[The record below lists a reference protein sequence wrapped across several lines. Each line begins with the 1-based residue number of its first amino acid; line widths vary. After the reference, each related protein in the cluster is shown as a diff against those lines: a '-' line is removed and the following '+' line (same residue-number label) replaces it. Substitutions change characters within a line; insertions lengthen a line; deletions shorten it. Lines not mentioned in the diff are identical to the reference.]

1 MRTKT
6 ASASPPPSS
15 TDTEPK
21 KSRKSQ
27 FPVTG
32 ITCAGCAAS
41 VESALSKTEGVRS
54 AKVNF
59 ASKTVQV
66 EYDEVLTPSTLQKAV
81 QNAGYDLIIPDETV
95 TDPDKAA
102 DVMQESED
110 GNARDRQHL
119 AEIQKR
125 TLLAAIFTLPVFISG
140 MFYMDWE
147 LGRWLSM
154 GLSAPVLFWFG
165 RDFYRN
171 AWKQARH
178 KRANMDSLVALS
190 TGIAY
195 LFSVFNTLNPEFW
208 TARGLEPHVYY
219 EAATVIITFI
229 LLGRLLEE
237 RAKSKTS
244 FAIKKLMGLQP
255 KTVRVLFRVDVGGDG
270 AEAGG
275 VGDARMTE
283 DWTRRVDAGGDGAEA
298 VGVDDARIAGGS
310 GGARI
315 AGGAGGSQAAEN
327 DAPGNSAEMPY
338 LEDSIYKDMSDYE
351 DMANN
356 EDMSDQRNTSDFK
369 DMPVGSVMPGM
380 VILVRPGERIAL
392 DGVVLQGE
400 SFVDESS
407 ITGEQMPAQKTAGS
421 KVFAGTVNQ
430 KGSFLFRSESTGNE
444 TVLAQM
450 IRMVREAQGSKAPVQ
465 RLVDKVA
472 AVFVPI
478 VMGIALLTFVAWNF
492 APVPEP
498 FTKALLTAVSVL
510 VIACPCALGLA
521 TPTAIM
527 VGIGLGAE
535 KHIFIRDAES
545 LELAHKVDTL
555 ILDKTGTVTEGK
567 PGVAGVF
574 WVDEGASGG
583 EGEDGT
589 EGASGGVDPAG
600 GEEASGSGEAS
611 AILLA
616 LEQKS
621 EHPVGEAISEYLT
634 AKEVVPHRIRDF
646 ESVTGRGVAA
656 TANSGRRVFAG
667 NRRMVEEM
675 GLEVPESVA
684 KQADAWQEQAWTVIF
699 TGNEHQILGI
709 IAVTDPI
716 KPTSQTA
723 IQTLIRQGID
733 IHMLTG
739 DNPETAQAVAKE
751 VGIPH
756 VRGEMLPSDKAE
768 YIQQLQSK
776 GHIVAMA
783 GDGIN
788 DSQALAQSDVGIA
801 MGQGADIAMDVAKMT
816 LTRSNLADI
825 PTALKLSHAT
835 VSGVRQNLFWA
846 FIYNVI
852 GIPVAAGLLYPV
864 NGFLLDPM
872 IAGGAMAFSSVSVV
886 LNSLRLRYKKLG

>member
-15 TDTEPK
+15 TDTEHK

-54 AKVNF
+54 AEVNF

-165 RDFYRN
+165 RDFFRN

-244 FAIKKLMGLQP
+244 FAIRKLMGLQP
-255 KTVRVLFRVDVGGDG
+255 KTVRVVDWEMDWEVDWPVDWEQLDREQLDRASLGDL
-270 AEAGG
+270 
-275 VGDARMTE
+275 
-283 DWTRRVDAGGDGAEA
+283 
-298 VGVDDARIAGGS
+298 I
-310 GGARI
+310 
-315 AGGAGGSQAAEN
+315 N
-327 DAPGNSAEMPY
+327 NN
-338 LEDSIYKDMSDYE
+338 LKYKDL
-351 DMANN
+351 AI
-356 EDMSDQRNTSDFK
+356 
-369 DMPVGSVMPGM
+369 GSVVPGM

-392 DGVVLQGE
+392 DGIVIQGE

-407 ITGEQMPAQKTAGS
+407 ITGEPMPAQKTAGS

-430 KGSFLFRSESTGNE
+430 KGSFLFRAESTGNE

-478 VMGIALLTFVAWNF
+478 VMGIALLTFVVWNF

-555 ILDKTGTVTEGK
+555 ILDKTGTITEGK
-567 PGVAGVF
+567 PGVADLY
-574 WVDEGASGG
+574 WVDE
-583 EGEDGT
+583 EK
-589 EGASGGVDPAG
+589 AG
-600 GEEASGSGEAS
+600 GDKFAATEESSERDVWGLKSPKAG
-611 AILLA
+611 ILLA
-616 LEQKS
+616 LEQMS
-621 EHPVGEAISEYLT
+621 EHPVGEAIAEALT
-634 AKEVVPHRIRDF
+634 SKGVVPHGIRHF

-656 TANSGRRVFAG
+656 TADSGRRVFAG

-675 GLEVPESVA
+675 GLAVPESLA
-684 KQADAWQEQAWTVIF
+684 KRADAWQEKARTVIY
-699 TGNEHQILGI
+699 TGDEQHIWGI
-709 IAVTDPI
+709 IAVSDPI
-716 KPTSQTA
+716 KPSSQAA
-723 IQTLIRQGID
+723 IQKLTRQGIE

-739 DNPETAQAVAKE
+739 DNRQTAEAVAKE
-751 VGIPH
+751 VGIQH
-756 VRGEMLPSDKAE
+756 THGEMLPSDKAN
-768 YIQQLQSK
+768 YIRQLQSK
-776 GHIVAMA
+776 GRIVAMA

-788 DSQALAQSDVGIA
+788 DSQALAQADVGIA
-801 MGQGADIAMDVAKMT
+801 MGHGADIAMDVAKMT
-816 LTRSNLADI
+816 LTRSDLADI
-825 PTALKLSHAT
+825 PTALKLSDAT

-852 GIPVAAGLLYPV
+852 GIPLAAGLLYPV

>member
-15 TDTEPK
+15 TDTEHK

-54 AKVNF
+54 AEVNF

-165 RDFYRN
+165 RDFFRN

-244 FAIKKLMGLQP
+244 FAIRKLMGLQP
-255 KTVRVLFRVDVGGDG
+255 KTVRVVDWEMDWEVDWPVEQEQLDRASLGDL
-270 AEAGG
+270 
-275 VGDARMTE
+275 
-283 DWTRRVDAGGDGAEA
+283 
-298 VGVDDARIAGGS
+298 I
-310 GGARI
+310 
-315 AGGAGGSQAAEN
+315 N
-327 DAPGNSAEMPY
+327 NN
-338 LEDSIYKDMSDYE
+338 LKYKDL
-351 DMANN
+351 AI
-356 EDMSDQRNTSDFK
+356 
-369 DMPVGSVMPGM
+369 GSVVPGI

-392 DGVVLQGE
+392 DGIVIQGE

-407 ITGEQMPAQKTAGS
+407 ITGEPMPAQKTAGS

-430 KGSFLFRSESTGNE
+430 KGSFLFRAESTGNE

-478 VMGIALLTFVAWNF
+478 VMGIALLTFVVWNF

-555 ILDKTGTVTEGK
+555 ILDKTGTITEGK
-567 PGVAGVF
+567 PGVADLYG
-574 WVDEGASGG
+574 VDE
-583 EGEDGT
+583 EK
-589 EGASGGVDPAG
+589 AG
-600 GEEASGSGEAS
+600 GDKFAATEESSERDVWGLKSPKAG
-611 AILLA
+611 ILLA
-616 LEQKS
+616 LEQMS
-621 EHPVGEAISEYLT
+621 EHPVGEAIAKALT
-634 AKEVVPHRIRDF
+634 SKGVVPHGIRHF

-656 TANSGRRVFAG
+656 TADSGRRVFAG

-675 GLEVPESVA
+675 GLAVPESLA
-684 KQADAWQEQAWTVIF
+684 KRADAWQEKARTVIY
-699 TGNEHQILGI
+699 TGDEQHIWGI
-709 IAVTDPI
+709 IAVSDPI
-716 KPTSQTA
+716 KPSSQAA
-723 IQTLIRQGID
+723 IQKLTRQGIE

-739 DNPETAQAVAKE
+739 DNRQTAEAVAKE
-751 VGIPH
+751 VGIQH
-756 VRGEMLPSDKAE
+756 THGEMLPSDKAN

-776 GHIVAMA
+776 GRIVAMA

-788 DSQALAQSDVGIA
+788 DSQALAQADVGIA
-801 MGQGADIAMDVAKMT
+801 MGHGADIAMDVAKMT
-816 LTRSNLADI
+816 LTRSDLADI
-825 PTALKLSHAT
+825 PTALKLSDAT

-852 GIPVAAGLLYPV
+852 GIPLAAGLLYPV

>member
-15 TDTEPK
+15 TDTEHK

-54 AKVNF
+54 AEVNF

-165 RDFYRN
+165 RDFFRN

-244 FAIKKLMGLQP
+244 FAIRKLMGLQP
-255 KTVRVLFRVDVGGDG
+255 KTVRVVDWEMDWEVDWPVEQEQLDREMDREQLDRASLGDL
-270 AEAGG
+270 
-275 VGDARMTE
+275 
-283 DWTRRVDAGGDGAEA
+283 
-298 VGVDDARIAGGS
+298 I
-310 GGARI
+310 
-315 AGGAGGSQAAEN
+315 N
-327 DAPGNSAEMPY
+327 NN
-338 LEDSIYKDMSDYE
+338 LKYKDL
-351 DMANN
+351 AI
-356 EDMSDQRNTSDFK
+356 
-369 DMPVGSVMPGM
+369 GSVVPGM

-392 DGVVLQGE
+392 DGIVIQGE

-407 ITGEQMPAQKTAGS
+407 ITGEPMPAQKTAGS

-430 KGSFLFRSESTGNE
+430 KGSFLFRAESTGNE

-478 VMGIALLTFVAWNF
+478 VMGIALLTFVVWNF

-555 ILDKTGTVTEGK
+555 ILDKTGTITEGK
-567 PGVAGVF
+567 PGVADLY
-574 WVDEGASGG
+574 WVDE
-583 EGEDGT
+583 EK
-589 EGASGGVDPAG
+589 AG
-600 GEEASGSGEAS
+600 GDKFAATEESSERDVWGLKSPKAG
-611 AILLA
+611 ILLA
-616 LEQKS
+616 LEQMS
-621 EHPVGEAISEYLT
+621 EHPVGEAIAEALT
-634 AKEVVPHRIRDF
+634 SKGVVPHGIRHF

-656 TANSGRRVFAG
+656 TADSGRRVFAG

-675 GLEVPESVA
+675 GLAVPESLA
-684 KQADAWQEQAWTVIF
+684 KQADAWQEKARTVIY
-699 TGNEHQILGI
+699 TGDEQHIWGI
-709 IAVTDPI
+709 IAVSDPI
-716 KPTSQTA
+716 KPSSQAA
-723 IQTLIRQGID
+723 IQKLTRQGIE

-739 DNPETAQAVAKE
+739 DNRQTAEAVAKE
-751 VGIPH
+751 VGIQH
-756 VRGEMLPSDKAE
+756 AHGEMLPSDKAN

-776 GHIVAMA
+776 GRIVAMA

-788 DSQALAQSDVGIA
+788 DSQALAQADVGIA
-801 MGQGADIAMDVAKMT
+801 MGHGADIAMDVAKMT
-816 LTRSNLADI
+816 LTRSDLADI
-825 PTALKLSHAT
+825 PTALKLSDAT

-852 GIPVAAGLLYPV
+852 GIPLAAGLLYPV

-886 LNSLRLRYKKLG
+886 LNSLRLRYKKLV

>member
-15 TDTEPK
+15 TDTEHK

-54 AKVNF
+54 AEVNF

-165 RDFYRN
+165 RDFFRN

-244 FAIKKLMGLQP
+244 FAIRKLMGLQP
-255 KTVRVLFRVDVGGDG
+255 KTVRVVDWEMDWEVDWPVDWEQLDREQLDRASLGDL
-270 AEAGG
+270 
-275 VGDARMTE
+275 
-283 DWTRRVDAGGDGAEA
+283 
-298 VGVDDARIAGGS
+298 I
-310 GGARI
+310 
-315 AGGAGGSQAAEN
+315 N
-327 DAPGNSAEMPY
+327 NN
-338 LEDSIYKDMSDYE
+338 LKYKDL
-351 DMANN
+351 AI
-356 EDMSDQRNTSDFK
+356 
-369 DMPVGSVMPGM
+369 GSVVPGM

-392 DGVVLQGE
+392 DGTVLQGE

-407 ITGEQMPAQKTAGS
+407 ITGEPMPAQKTAGS

-430 KGSFLFRSESTGNE
+430 KGSFLFRAESTGNE

-478 VMGIALLTFVAWNF
+478 VMGIALLTFVVWNF

-498 FTKALLTAVSVL
+498 FTKALLTTVSVL

-555 ILDKTGTVTEGK
+555 ILDKTGTITEGK
-567 PGVAGVF
+567 PGVADLY
-574 WVDEGASGG
+574 WVDE
-583 EGEDGT
+583 EK
-589 EGASGGVDPAG
+589 AG
-600 GEEASGSGEAS
+600 GDKFAATEESSERDVWGLKSPKAG
-611 AILLA
+611 ILLA
-616 LEQKS
+616 LEQMS
-621 EHPVGEAISEYLT
+621 EHPVGEAIAEALT
-634 AKEVVPHRIRDF
+634 SKGVVPHGIRHF

-656 TANSGRRVFAG
+656 TADSGRRVFAG

-675 GLEVPESVA
+675 GLAVPESLA
-684 KQADAWQEQAWTVIF
+684 KRADAWQEKARTVIY
-699 TGNEHQILGI
+699 TGDEQHIWGI
-709 IAVTDPI
+709 IAVSDPI
-716 KPTSQTA
+716 KPSSQAA
-723 IQTLIRQGID
+723 IQKLTRQGIE

-739 DNPETAQAVAKE
+739 DNRQTAEAVAKE
-751 VGIPH
+751 VGIQH
-756 VRGEMLPSDKAE
+756 THGEMLPSDKAN

-776 GHIVAMA
+776 GRIVAMA

-788 DSQALAQSDVGIA
+788 DSQALAQADVGIA
-801 MGQGADIAMDVAKMT
+801 MGHGADIAMDVAKMT
-816 LTRSNLADI
+816 LTRSDLADI
-825 PTALKLSHAT
+825 PTALKLSDAT

-852 GIPVAAGLLYPV
+852 GIPLAAGLLYPV

>member
-165 RDFYRN
+165 RDFFRN

-244 FAIKKLMGLQP
+244 FAIRKLMGLQP
-255 KTVRVLFRVDVGGDG
+255 KTVRVLFRVDAGADG
-270 AEAGG
+270 AEA
-275 VGDARMTE
+275 
-283 DWTRRVDAGGDGAEA
+283 DGA
-298 VGVDDARIAGGS
+298 GD
-310 GGARI
+310 ARI

-327 DAPGNSAEMPY
+327 GALGNSAEMPY
-338 LEDSIYKDMSDYE
+338 LDDSIYKDMTDYE

-356 EDMSDQRNTSDFK
+356 EDMSDHRNTSDFR
-369 DMPVGSVMPGM
+369 DMPVGSVTPGM

-392 DGVVLQGE
+392 DGTVLQGE

-407 ITGEQMPAQKTAGS
+407 ITGEPMPAQKTAGS

-430 KGSFLFRSESTGNE
+430 KGSFLFRAESTGNE

-478 VMGIALLTFVAWNF
+478 VMGIALLTFVVWNF

-555 ILDKTGTVTEGK
+555 ILDKTGTITEGK

-574 WVDEGASGG
+574 WVDEEASGG
-583 EGEDGT
+583 DKFAAT
-589 EGASGGVDPAG
+589 EESSERDVWGLKSPKAG
-600 GEEASGSGEAS
+600 
-611 AILLA
+611 ILLA
-616 LEQKS
+616 LEQMS
-621 EHPVGEAISEYLT
+621 EHPVGEAIAEALT
-634 AKEVVPHRIRDF
+634 SKGVVPHRIRDF

-656 TANSGRRVFAG
+656 TADSGRRVFAG

-675 GLEVPESVA
+675 GLAVPESLA
-684 KQADAWQEQAWTVIF
+684 KRADAWQEKARTVIYS
-699 TGNEHQILGI
+699 GDEQHIWGI
-709 IAVTDPI
+709 IAVSDPI
-716 KPTSQTA
+716 KPSSQAA
-723 IQTLIRQGID
+723 IQKLTRQGIE

-739 DNPETAQAVAKE
+739 DNRQTAEAVAKE
-751 VGIPH
+751 VGIQH
-756 VRGEMLPSDKAE
+756 THGEMLPSDKAN

-776 GHIVAMA
+776 GRIVAMA

-788 DSQALAQSDVGIA
+788 DSQALAQADVGIA
-801 MGQGADIAMDVAKMT
+801 MGHGADIAIDVAKMT
-816 LTRSNLADI
+816 LTRSDLADI
-825 PTALKLSHAT
+825 PTALKLSDAT

>member
-1 MRTKT
+1 MNKT
-6 ASASPPPSS
+6 AEPSTASESIETAEPAEREVPAEPAVP
-15 TDTEPK
+15 TEPAETGKSTKPSKPK
-21 KSRKSQ
+21 KEQ

-54 AKVNF
+54 AAVNF

-66 EYDEVLTPSTLQKAV
+66 EYDETITPSTLQKAV
-81 QNAGYDLIIPDETV
+81 QNAGYDLIVPIKGDLST
-95 TDPDKAA
+95 TDPTPA
-102 DVMQESED
+102 DTQD
-110 GNARDRQHL
+110 IDRQHL
-119 AEIQKR
+119 AELKKR
-125 TLLAAIFTLPVFISG
+125 TTLAALFTLPVFITG
-140 MFYMDWE
+140 MFYMNWE
-147 LGRWLSM
+147 PGRWLSM
-154 GLSAPVLFWFG
+154 ALSAPVLFWFG
-165 RDFYRN
+165 RDFFRN
-171 AWKQARH
+171 AWKQARN

-195 LFSVFNTLNPEFW
+195 LFSLFNTINPAFW
-208 TARGLEPHVYY
+208 TTRGLEPHVYY

-255 KTVRVLFRVDVGGDG
+255 KTVRVLFRVD
-270 AEAGG
+270 
-275 VGDARMTE
+275 
-283 DWTRRVDAGGDGAEA
+283 
-298 VGVDDARIAGGS
+298 AGGS
-310 GGARI
+310 ATL
-315 AGGAGGSQAAEN
+315 AGSSGDASGFGNALDFGNEGGSGDSYTDATGTQDHEINEAAQTH
-327 DAPGNSAEMPY
+327 
-338 LEDSIYKDMSDYE
+338 IYKDI
-351 DMANN
+351 
-356 EDMSDQRNTSDFK
+356 
-369 DMPVGSVMPGM
+369 PVASVVPGTT
-380 VILVRPGERIAL
+380 ILVRPGERIAL
-392 DGVVLQGE
+392 DGTVLQGE
-400 SFVDESS
+400 SYVDESS
-407 ITGEQMPAQKTAGS
+407 ITGEPMPAQKQAGS
-421 KVFAGTVNQ
+421 NVYAGTVNQ
-430 KGSFLFRSESTGNE
+430 KGSFLFRADSTGSE

-478 VMGIALLTFVAWNF
+478 VMGIALLAFVAWNF

-567 PGVAGVF
+567 PGVVGLF
-574 WVDEGASGG
+574 WVNEELDQ
-583 EGEDGT
+583 
-589 EGASGGVDPAG
+589 DPAPG
-600 GEEASGSGEAS
+600 GHAKSHTMHKTDPAPG
-611 AILLA
+611 ILLA
-616 LEQKS
+616 LEQNS
-621 EHPVGEAISEYLT
+621 EHPVGAAISEHLT
-634 AKEVVPHRIRDF
+634 SKGVVPPGIRDF

-656 TANSGRRVFAG
+656 TADSGRRVFAG

-675 GLEVPESVA
+675 GLEVPEEVA
-684 KQADAWQEQAWTVIF
+684 RRADAWQEKARTVIY
-699 TGNEHQILGI
+699 TGDDQHIRGI

-716 KPTSQTA
+716 KPTSRSA

-776 GHIVAMA
+776 GHTVAMA

-788 DSQALAQSDVGIA
+788 DSQALAQSDVGVA
-801 MGQGADIAMDVAKMT
+801 MGHGADIAMDVAKMT
-816 LTRSNLADI
+816 LTRSDLADI
-825 PTALKLSHAT
+825 PTALKLSNAT

-846 FIYNVI
+846 FIYNII
-852 GIPVAAGLLYPV
+852 GIPIAAGLLYPV

>member
-1 MRTKT
+1 
-6 ASASPPPSS
+6 
-15 TDTEPK
+15 
-21 KSRKSQ
+21 
-27 FPVTG
+27 
-32 ITCAGCAAS
+32 
-41 VESALSKTEGVRS
+41 
-54 AKVNF
+54 
-59 ASKTVQV
+59 
-66 EYDEVLTPSTLQKAV
+66 
-81 QNAGYDLIIPDETV
+81 
-95 TDPDKAA
+95 
-102 DVMQESED
+102 
-110 GNARDRQHL
+110 
-119 AEIQKR
+119 
-125 TLLAAIFTLPVFISG
+125 
-140 MFYMDWE
+140 
-147 LGRWLSM
+147 
-154 GLSAPVLFWFG
+154 
-165 RDFYRN
+165 
-171 AWKQARH
+171 
-178 KRANMDSLVALS
+178 
-190 TGIAY
+190 
-195 LFSVFNTLNPEFW
+195 
-208 TARGLEPHVYY
+208 
-219 EAATVIITFI
+219 FI

-255 KTVRVLFRVDVGGDG
+255 KTVRVLFRVDAGGDG

-275 VGDARMTE
+275 VGGASMTE
-283 DWTRRVDAGGDGAEA
+283 DWTRRVDAGGTGAEA
-298 VGVDDARIAGGS
+298 NGS
-310 GGARI
+310 GGASMTEDWTRRVDAGGAGAEANGSGGASI
-315 AGGAGGSQAAEN
+315 AGGAGGSQAAVNE
-327 DAPGNSAEMPY
+327 APGNSAEMSY
-338 LEDSIYKDMSDYE
+338 LEDSIYKDTTDYGDMANNE
-351 DMANN
+351 VTTDYGDMANN
-356 EDMSDQRNTSDFK
+356 EDTTNHRDTSDYK

-380 VILVRPGERIAL
+380 VVLVRPGERIAL

-407 ITGEQMPAQKTAGS
+407 ITGEPMPAQKTAGS

-478 VMGIALLTFVAWNF
+478 VMGIALLTFVVWNF

-555 ILDKTGTVTEGK
+555 ILDKTGTVTKGK

-583 EGEDGT
+583 EGVAGG
-589 EGASGGVDPAG
+589 EGASGGEGAT
-600 GEEASGSGEAS
+600 SGEANS
-611 AILLA
+611 SKSLATGDLAKSETDPAPVDLAKSDTTDPAPVDLAKSDTTDPAATLLA
-616 LEQKS
+616 LEQNS
-621 EHPVGEAISEYLT
+621 EHPVGAAISEYLT
-634 AKEVVPHRIRDF
+634 SKGVVPPGIRDF

-656 TANSGRRVFAG
+656 TADSGRRVFAG

-684 KQADAWQEQAWTVIF
+684 KQADAWQEQARTVIF
-699 TGNEHQILGI
+699 TGDQTRIHGI

-716 KPTSQTA
+716 KPSSRTA

-739 DNPETAQAVAKE
+739 DNPETAQAVANE
-751 VGIPH
+751 VGIAH

-768 YIQQLQSK
+768 YIEQLQSK

-801 MGQGADIAMDVAKMT
+801 MGHGAD
-816 LTRSNLADI
+816 
-825 PTALKLSHAT
+825 
-835 VSGVRQNLFWA
+835 
-846 FIYNVI
+846 
-852 GIPVAAGLLYPV
+852 
-864 NGFLLDPM
+864 
-872 IAGGAMAFSSVSVV
+872 
-886 LNSLRLRYKKLG
+886 

>member
-15 TDTEPK
+15 TDTEHK

-54 AKVNF
+54 AEVNF

-165 RDFYRN
+165 RDFFRN

-244 FAIKKLMGLQP
+244 FAIRKLMGLQP
-255 KTVRVLFRVDVGGDG
+255 KTVRVVDWEMDWEVDWPVEQEQLDRVVDREQLDRASLGDL
-270 AEAGG
+270 
-275 VGDARMTE
+275 
-283 DWTRRVDAGGDGAEA
+283 
-298 VGVDDARIAGGS
+298 I
-310 GGARI
+310 
-315 AGGAGGSQAAEN
+315 N
-327 DAPGNSAEMPY
+327 NN
-338 LEDSIYKDMSDYE
+338 LKYKDL
-351 DMANN
+351 AI
-356 EDMSDQRNTSDFK
+356 
-369 DMPVGSVMPGM
+369 GSVVPGM

-392 DGVVLQGE
+392 DGIVIQGE

-407 ITGEQMPAQKTAGS
+407 ITGEPMPAQKTAGS

-430 KGSFLFRSESTGNE
+430 KGSFLFRAESTGNE

-478 VMGIALLTFVAWNF
+478 VMGIALLTFVVWNF

-555 ILDKTGTVTEGK
+555 ILDKTGTITEGK
-567 PGVAGVF
+567 PGVADLY
-574 WVDEGASGG
+574 WVDE
-583 EGEDGT
+583 EK
-589 EGASGGVDPAG
+589 AG
-600 GEEASGSGEAS
+600 GDEFAATEESSERDVWGLKSPKAG
-611 AILLA
+611 ILLA
-616 LEQKS
+616 LEQMS
-621 EHPVGEAISEYLT
+621 EHPVGEAIAEALT
-634 AKEVVPHRIRDF
+634 SKGVVPHGIRHF

-656 TANSGRRVFAG
+656 TADSGRRVFAG

-675 GLEVPESVA
+675 GLAVPESLA
-684 KQADAWQEQAWTVIF
+684 KRADAWQEKARTVIY
-699 TGNEHQILGI
+699 TGDEQHIWGI
-709 IAVTDPI
+709 IAVSDPI
-716 KPTSQTA
+716 KPSSQAA
-723 IQTLIRQGID
+723 IQKLTRQGIE

-739 DNPETAQAVAKE
+739 DNRQTAEAVAKE
-751 VGIPH
+751 VGIQH
-756 VRGEMLPSDKAE
+756 THGEMLPSDKAN

-776 GHIVAMA
+776 GRIVAMA

-788 DSQALAQSDVGIA
+788 DSQALAQADVGIA
-801 MGQGADIAMDVAKMT
+801 MGHGADIAMDVAKMT
-816 LTRSNLADI
+816 LTRSDLADI
-825 PTALKLSHAT
+825 PTALKLSDAT

-852 GIPVAAGLLYPV
+852 GIPLAAGLLYPV

-886 LNSLRLRYKKLG
+886 LNSLRLRYKKLV

>member
-6 ASASPPPSS
+6 ASASPPPSL
-15 TDTEPK
+15 TNTEHK

-54 AKVNF
+54 AEVNF

-165 RDFYRN
+165 RDFFRN

-208 TARGLEPHVYY
+208 MARGLEPHVYY

-244 FAIKKLMGLQP
+244 FAIRKLMGLQP
-255 KTVRVLFRVDVGGDG
+255 KTVRVVDWEMDWEVDWPVEQEQLDRASLGDL
-270 AEAGG
+270 
-275 VGDARMTE
+275 
-283 DWTRRVDAGGDGAEA
+283 
-298 VGVDDARIAGGS
+298 I
-310 GGARI
+310 
-315 AGGAGGSQAAEN
+315 N
-327 DAPGNSAEMPY
+327 NN
-338 LEDSIYKDMSDYE
+338 LKYKDL
-351 DMANN
+351 AI
-356 EDMSDQRNTSDFK
+356 
-369 DMPVGSVMPGM
+369 GSVVPGM

-392 DGVVLQGE
+392 DGIVIQGE

-407 ITGEQMPAQKTAGS
+407 ITGEPMPAQKTAGS

-430 KGSFLFRSESTGNE
+430 KGSFLFRAESTGNE

-465 RLVDKVA
+465 RLVDRVA

-478 VMGIALLTFVAWNF
+478 VMGIALLTFVVWNF

-555 ILDKTGTVTEGK
+555 ILDKTGTITEGK
-567 PGVAGVF
+567 PGVADLY
-574 WVDEGASGG
+574 WVDE
-583 EGEDGT
+583 EK
-589 EGASGGVDPAG
+589 AG
-600 GEEASGSGEAS
+600 GDEFAATEESSERDVWGLKSPKAG
-611 AILLA
+611 ILLA
-616 LEQKS
+616 LEQMS
-621 EHPVGEAISEYLT
+621 EHPVGEAIAEALT
-634 AKEVVPHRIRDF
+634 SKGVVPPGIRHF

-656 TANSGRRVFAG
+656 TADSGRRVFAG

-675 GLEVPESVA
+675 GLAVPESLA
-684 KQADAWQEQAWTVIF
+684 KQADAWQEKARTVIY
-699 TGNEHQILGI
+699 TGDEQHIWGI
-709 IAVTDPI
+709 IAVSDPI
-716 KPTSQTA
+716 KPSSQAA
-723 IQTLIRQGID
+723 IQKLTRQGIE

-739 DNPETAQAVAKE
+739 DNRQTAEAVAKE
-751 VGIPH
+751 VGIQH
-756 VRGEMLPSDKAE
+756 THGEMLPSDKAN

-776 GHIVAMA
+776 GRIVAMA

-788 DSQALAQSDVGIA
+788 DSQALAQADVGIA
-801 MGQGADIAMDVAKMT
+801 MGHGADIAMDVAKMT
-816 LTRSNLADI
+816 LTRSDLADI
-825 PTALKLSHAT
+825 PTALKLSDAT

-852 GIPVAAGLLYPV
+852 GIPLAAGLLYPV

-886 LNSLRLRYKKLG
+886 LNSLRLRYKKLV

>member
-15 TDTEPK
+15 TDTEHK

-54 AKVNF
+54 AEVNF

-165 RDFYRN
+165 RDFFRN

-244 FAIKKLMGLQP
+244 FAIRKLMGLQP
-255 KTVRVLFRVDVGGDG
+255 KTVRVVDWEMDWEVDWPVEQEQLDRASLGDL
-270 AEAGG
+270 
-275 VGDARMTE
+275 
-283 DWTRRVDAGGDGAEA
+283 
-298 VGVDDARIAGGS
+298 I
-310 GGARI
+310 
-315 AGGAGGSQAAEN
+315 N
-327 DAPGNSAEMPY
+327 NN
-338 LEDSIYKDMSDYE
+338 LKYKDL
-351 DMANN
+351 AI
-356 EDMSDQRNTSDFK
+356 
-369 DMPVGSVMPGM
+369 GSVVPGM

-392 DGVVLQGE
+392 DGTVLQGE

-407 ITGEQMPAQKTAGS
+407 ITGEPMPAQKTAGS

-430 KGSFLFRSESTGNE
+430 KGSFLFRAESTGNE

-478 VMGIALLTFVAWNF
+478 VMGIALLTFVVWNF

-498 FTKALLTAVSVL
+498 FTKALLTTVSVL

-555 ILDKTGTVTEGK
+555 ILDKTGTITEGK
-567 PGVAGVF
+567 PGVADLY
-574 WVDEGASGG
+574 WVDE
-583 EGEDGT
+583 EK
-589 EGASGGVDPAG
+589 AG
-600 GEEASGSGEAS
+600 GDKFAATEESSERDVWGLKSPKAG
-611 AILLA
+611 ILLA
-616 LEQKS
+616 LEQMS
-621 EHPVGEAISEYLT
+621 EHPVGEAIAEALT
-634 AKEVVPHRIRDF
+634 SKGVVPHGIRHF

-656 TANSGRRVFAG
+656 TADSGRRVFAG

-675 GLEVPESVA
+675 GLAVPESLA
-684 KQADAWQEQAWTVIF
+684 KRADAWQEKARTVIY
-699 TGNEHQILGI
+699 TGDEQHIWGI
-709 IAVTDPI
+709 IAVSDPI
-716 KPTSQTA
+716 KPSSQAA
-723 IQTLIRQGID
+723 IQKLTRQGIE

-739 DNPETAQAVAKE
+739 DNRQTAEAVAKE
-751 VGIPH
+751 VGIQH
-756 VRGEMLPSDKAE
+756 THGEMLPSDKAN

-776 GHIVAMA
+776 GRIVAMA

-788 DSQALAQSDVGIA
+788 DSQALAQADVGIA
-801 MGQGADIAMDVAKMT
+801 MGHGADIAMDVAKMT
-816 LTRSNLADI
+816 LTRSDLADI
-825 PTALKLSHAT
+825 PTALKLSDAT

-852 GIPVAAGLLYPV
+852 GIPLAAGLLYPV

>member
-15 TDTEPK
+15 TDTEHK

-54 AKVNF
+54 AEVNF

-110 GNARDRQHL
+110 GNARDRLHL

-165 RDFYRN
+165 RDFFRN

-244 FAIKKLMGLQP
+244 FAIRKLMGLQP
-255 KTVRVLFRVDVGGDG
+255 KTVRVVDWEMDWEVDWPVDWEQLDRASLGDL
-270 AEAGG
+270 
-275 VGDARMTE
+275 
-283 DWTRRVDAGGDGAEA
+283 
-298 VGVDDARIAGGS
+298 I
-310 GGARI
+310 
-315 AGGAGGSQAAEN
+315 N
-327 DAPGNSAEMPY
+327 NN
-338 LEDSIYKDMSDYE
+338 LKYKDL
-351 DMANN
+351 AI
-356 EDMSDQRNTSDFK
+356 
-369 DMPVGSVMPGM
+369 GSVVPGM

-392 DGVVLQGE
+392 DGIVIQGE

-407 ITGEQMPAQKTAGS
+407 ITGEPMPAQKTAGS

-430 KGSFLFRSESTGNE
+430 KGSFLFRAESTGNE

-465 RLVDKVA
+465 RLVDRVA

-478 VMGIALLTFVAWNF
+478 VMGIALLTFVVWNF

-555 ILDKTGTVTEGK
+555 ILDKTGTITEGK
-567 PGVAGVF
+567 PGVADLY
-574 WVDEGASGG
+574 WVDE
-583 EGEDGT
+583 EK
-589 EGASGGVDPAG
+589 AG
-600 GEEASGSGEAS
+600 GDKFAATEESSERDVWGLKSPKAG
-611 AILLA
+611 ILLA
-616 LEQKS
+616 LEQMS
-621 EHPVGEAISEYLT
+621 EHPVGEAIAEALT
-634 AKEVVPHRIRDF
+634 SKGVVPHGIRHF

-656 TANSGRRVFAG
+656 TADSGRRVFAG

-675 GLEVPESVA
+675 GLAVPESLA
-684 KQADAWQEQAWTVIF
+684 KRADAWQEKARTVIY
-699 TGNEHQILGI
+699 TGDEQHIWGI
-709 IAVTDPI
+709 IAVSDPI
-716 KPTSQTA
+716 KPSSQAA
-723 IQTLIRQGID
+723 IQKLTRQGIE

-739 DNPETAQAVAKE
+739 DNRQTAEAVAKE
-751 VGIPH
+751 VGIQH
-756 VRGEMLPSDKAE
+756 THGEMLPSDKAN

-776 GHIVAMA
+776 GRIVAMA

-788 DSQALAQSDVGIA
+788 DSQALAQADVGIA
-801 MGQGADIAMDVAKMT
+801 MGHGADIAMDVAKMT
-816 LTRSNLADI
+816 LTRSDLADI
-825 PTALKLSHAT
+825 PTALKLSDAT

-852 GIPVAAGLLYPV
+852 GIPLAAGLLYPV

-886 LNSLRLRYKKLG
+886 LNSLRLRYKKLV

>member
-15 TDTEPK
+15 MDTEPK

-54 AKVNF
+54 AEVNF

-165 RDFYRN
+165 RDFFRN

-244 FAIKKLMGLQP
+244 FAIRKLMGLQP
-255 KTVRVLFRVDVGGDG
+255 KTVRVVDWEMDWEVDWPVEQEQLDREQLDRASLGDL
-270 AEAGG
+270 
-275 VGDARMTE
+275 
-283 DWTRRVDAGGDGAEA
+283 
-298 VGVDDARIAGGS
+298 I
-310 GGARI
+310 
-315 AGGAGGSQAAEN
+315 N
-327 DAPGNSAEMPY
+327 NN
-338 LEDSIYKDMSDYE
+338 LKYKDL
-351 DMANN
+351 AI
-356 EDMSDQRNTSDFK
+356 
-369 DMPVGSVMPGM
+369 GSVVPGM

-392 DGVVLQGE
+392 DGIVIQGE

-407 ITGEQMPAQKTAGS
+407 ITGEPMPAQKTAGS

-430 KGSFLFRSESTGNE
+430 KGSFLFRAESTGNE

-478 VMGIALLTFVAWNF
+478 VMGIALLTFVVWNF

-555 ILDKTGTVTEGK
+555 ILDKTGTITEGK
-567 PGVAGVF
+567 PGVADLY
-574 WVDEGASGG
+574 WVDE
-583 EGEDGT
+583 EK
-589 EGASGGVDPAG
+589 AG
-600 GEEASGSGEAS
+600 GDEFAATEESSERDVWGLKSPKAG
-611 AILLA
+611 ILLA
-616 LEQKS
+616 LEQMS
-621 EHPVGEAISEYLT
+621 EHPVGEAIAEALT
-634 AKEVVPHRIRDF
+634 SKGVVPHGIRHF

-656 TANSGRRVFAG
+656 TADSGRRVFAG

-675 GLEVPESVA
+675 GLAVPESLA
-684 KQADAWQEQAWTVIF
+684 KRADAWQEKARTVIY
-699 TGNEHQILGI
+699 TGDEQHIWGI
-709 IAVTDPI
+709 IAVSDPI
-716 KPTSQTA
+716 KPSSQAA
-723 IQTLIRQGID
+723 IQKLTRQGIE

-739 DNPETAQAVAKE
+739 DNRQTAEAVAKE
-751 VGIPH
+751 VGIQH
-756 VRGEMLPSDKAE
+756 THGEMLPSDKAN

-776 GHIVAMA
+776 GRIVAMA

-788 DSQALAQSDVGIA
+788 DSQALAQADVGIA
-801 MGQGADIAMDVAKMT
+801 MGHGADIAMDVAKMT
-816 LTRSNLADI
+816 LTRSDLADI
-825 PTALKLSHAT
+825 PTALKLSDAT

-852 GIPVAAGLLYPV
+852 GIPLAAGLLYPV

-886 LNSLRLRYKKLG
+886 LNSLRLRYKKLV

>member
-54 AKVNF
+54 AEVNF

-165 RDFYRN
+165 RDFFRN

-244 FAIKKLMGLQP
+244 FAIRKLMGLQP
-255 KTVRVLFRVDVGGDG
+255 KTVRVVDWEMDWEVDWPVEQEQLDRVVDREQLDRASLGDL
-270 AEAGG
+270 
-275 VGDARMTE
+275 
-283 DWTRRVDAGGDGAEA
+283 
-298 VGVDDARIAGGS
+298 I
-310 GGARI
+310 
-315 AGGAGGSQAAEN
+315 N
-327 DAPGNSAEMPY
+327 NN
-338 LEDSIYKDMSDYE
+338 LKYKDL
-351 DMANN
+351 AI
-356 EDMSDQRNTSDFK
+356 
-369 DMPVGSVMPGM
+369 GSVVPGM

-392 DGVVLQGE
+392 DGIVIQGE

-407 ITGEQMPAQKTAGS
+407 ITGEPMPAQKTAGS

-430 KGSFLFRSESTGNE
+430 KGSFLFRAESTGNE

-450 IRMVREAQGSKAPVQ
+450 IRMVRAAQGSKAPVQ

-478 VMGIALLTFVAWNF
+478 VMGIALLTFVVWNF

-555 ILDKTGTVTEGK
+555 ILDKTGTITEGK
-567 PGVAGVF
+567 PGVADLY
-574 WVDEGASGG
+574 WVDE
-583 EGEDGT
+583 EK
-589 EGASGGVDPAG
+589 AG
-600 GEEASGSGEAS
+600 GDKFAATEESSERDVWGLKSPKAG
-611 AILLA
+611 ILLA
-616 LEQKS
+616 LEQMS
-621 EHPVGEAISEYLT
+621 EHPVGEAIAEALT
-634 AKEVVPHRIRDF
+634 SKGVVPHGIRHF

-656 TANSGRRVFAG
+656 TADSGRRVFAG

-675 GLEVPESVA
+675 GLAVPESLA
-684 KQADAWQEQAWTVIF
+684 KRADAWQEKARTVIY
-699 TGNEHQILGI
+699 TGDEQHIWGI
-709 IAVTDPI
+709 IAVSDPI
-716 KPTSQTA
+716 KPSSQAA
-723 IQTLIRQGID
+723 IQKLTRQGIE

-739 DNPETAQAVAKE
+739 DNRQTAEAVAKE
-751 VGIPH
+751 VGIQH
-756 VRGEMLPSDKAE
+756 AHGEMLPSDKAN

-776 GHIVAMA
+776 GRIVAMA

-788 DSQALAQSDVGIA
+788 DSQALAQADVGIA
-801 MGQGADIAMDVAKMT
+801 MGHGADIAMDVAKMT
-816 LTRSNLADI
+816 LTRSDLADI
-825 PTALKLSHAT
+825 PTALKLSDAT

-852 GIPVAAGLLYPV
+852 GIPLAAGLLYPV

-886 LNSLRLRYKKLG
+886 LNSLRLRYKKLV

>member
-15 TDTEPK
+15 KDTEPK

-54 AKVNF
+54 AEVNF

-165 RDFYRN
+165 RDFFRN

-244 FAIKKLMGLQP
+244 FAIRKLMGLQP
-255 KTVRVLFRVDVGGDG
+255 KTVRVVNWEMDWEVDWPVEQEQLDRVVDREQLDRASLGDL
-270 AEAGG
+270 
-275 VGDARMTE
+275 
-283 DWTRRVDAGGDGAEA
+283 
-298 VGVDDARIAGGS
+298 I
-310 GGARI
+310 
-315 AGGAGGSQAAEN
+315 N
-327 DAPGNSAEMPY
+327 NN
-338 LEDSIYKDMSDYE
+338 LKYKDL
-351 DMANN
+351 AI
-356 EDMSDQRNTSDFK
+356 
-369 DMPVGSVMPGM
+369 GSVVPGM

-392 DGVVLQGE
+392 DGIVIQGE

-407 ITGEQMPAQKTAGS
+407 ITGEPMPAQKTAGS

-430 KGSFLFRSESTGNE
+430 KGSFLFRAESTGNE

-478 VMGIALLTFVAWNF
+478 VMGIALLTFVVWNF

-555 ILDKTGTVTEGK
+555 ILDKTGTITEGK
-567 PGVAGVF
+567 PGVADLY
-574 WVDEGASGG
+574 WVDE
-583 EGEDGT
+583 EK
-589 EGASGGVDPAG
+589 AG
-600 GEEASGSGEAS
+600 GDKFAATEESSERDVWGLKSPKAG
-611 AILLA
+611 ILLA
-616 LEQKS
+616 LEQMS
-621 EHPVGEAISEYLT
+621 EHPVGEAIAEALT
-634 AKEVVPHRIRDF
+634 SKGVVPHGIRHF

-656 TANSGRRVFAG
+656 TADSGRRVFAG

-675 GLEVPESVA
+675 GLAVPESLA
-684 KQADAWQEQAWTVIF
+684 KRADAWQEKARTVIY
-699 TGNEHQILGI
+699 TGDEQHIWGI
-709 IAVTDPI
+709 IAVSDPI
-716 KPTSQTA
+716 KPSSQAT
-723 IQTLIRQGID
+723 IQKLTRQGIE

-739 DNPETAQAVAKE
+739 DNRQTAEAVAKE
-751 VGIPH
+751 VGIQH
-756 VRGEMLPSDKAE
+756 AHGEMLPSDKAN

-776 GHIVAMA
+776 GRIVAMA

-788 DSQALAQSDVGIA
+788 DSQALAQADVGIA
-801 MGQGADIAMDVAKMT
+801 MGHGADIVMDVAKMT
-816 LTRSNLADI
+816 LTRSDLADI
-825 PTALKLSHAT
+825 PTALKLSDAT

-852 GIPVAAGLLYPV
+852 GIPLAAGLLYPV

-886 LNSLRLRYKKLG
+886 LNSLRLRYKKLV

>member
-1 MRTKT
+1 M
-6 ASASPPPSS
+6 
-15 TDTEPK
+15 DTEPK

-54 AKVNF
+54 AEVNF

-165 RDFYRN
+165 RDFFRN

-244 FAIKKLMGLQP
+244 FAIRKLMGLQP
-255 KTVRVLFRVDVGGDG
+255 KTVRVVDWEMDWEQDWPVDQEQLDRAGLGDL
-270 AEAGG
+270 
-275 VGDARMTE
+275 
-283 DWTRRVDAGGDGAEA
+283 
-298 VGVDDARIAGGS
+298 I
-310 GGARI
+310 
-315 AGGAGGSQAAEN
+315 N
-327 DAPGNSAEMPY
+327 NN
-338 LEDSIYKDMSDYE
+338 LKYKDL
-351 DMANN
+351 AI
-356 EDMSDQRNTSDFK
+356 
-369 DMPVGSVMPGM
+369 GSVVPGM

-392 DGVVLQGE
+392 DGIVIQGE

-407 ITGEQMPAQKTAGS
+407 ITGEPMPAQKTAGS

-430 KGSFLFRSESTGNE
+430 KGSFLFRAESTGNE

-478 VMGIALLTFVAWNF
+478 VMGIALLTFVVWNF

-555 ILDKTGTVTEGK
+555 ILDKTGTITEGK
-567 PGVAGVF
+567 PGVADLY
-574 WVDEGASGG
+574 WVDE
-583 EGEDGT
+583 EK
-589 EGASGGVDPAG
+589 AG
-600 GEEASGSGEAS
+600 GDKFAATEESSERDVWGLKSPKAG
-611 AILLA
+611 ILLA
-616 LEQKS
+616 LEQMS
-621 EHPVGEAISEYLT
+621 EHPVGEAIAEALT
-634 AKEVVPHRIRDF
+634 SKGVVPHGIRHF

-656 TANSGRRVFAG
+656 TADSGRRVFAG

-675 GLEVPESVA
+675 GLAVPESLA
-684 KQADAWQEQAWTVIF
+684 KRADAWQEKARTVIY
-699 TGNEHQILGI
+699 
-709 IAVTDPI
+709 
-716 KPTSQTA
+716 
-723 IQTLIRQGID
+723 
-733 IHMLTG
+733 TG
-739 DNPETAQAVAKE
+739 DEQVA
-751 VGIPH
+751 
-756 VRGEMLPSDKAE
+756 GEGTD
-768 YIQQLQSK
+768 
-776 GHIVAMA
+776 
-783 GDGIN
+783 
-788 DSQALAQSDVGIA
+788 
-801 MGQGADIAMDVAKMT
+801 
-816 LTRSNLADI
+816 RNL
-825 PTALKLSHAT
+825 H
-835 VSGVRQNLFWA
+835 R
-846 FIYNVI
+846 
-852 GIPVAAGLLYPV
+852 
-864 NGFLLDPM
+864 
-872 IAGGAMAFSSVSVV
+872 
-886 LNSLRLRYKKLG
+886 R

>member
-15 TDTEPK
+15 TDTEHK

-54 AKVNF
+54 AEVNF

-165 RDFYRN
+165 RDFFRN

-244 FAIKKLMGLQP
+244 FAIRKLMGLQP
-255 KTVRVLFRVDVGGDG
+255 KTVRVVDWEMDWEVDWPVEQEQLDRVVDREQLDRASLGDL
-270 AEAGG
+270 
-275 VGDARMTE
+275 
-283 DWTRRVDAGGDGAEA
+283 
-298 VGVDDARIAGGS
+298 I
-310 GGARI
+310 
-315 AGGAGGSQAAEN
+315 N
-327 DAPGNSAEMPY
+327 NN
-338 LEDSIYKDMSDYE
+338 LKYKDL
-351 DMANN
+351 AI
-356 EDMSDQRNTSDFK
+356 
-369 DMPVGSVMPGM
+369 GSVVPGI

-392 DGVVLQGE
+392 DGIVIQGE

-407 ITGEQMPAQKTAGS
+407 ITGEPMPAQKTAGS

-430 KGSFLFRSESTGNE
+430 KGSFLFRAESTGNE

-465 RLVDKVA
+465 RLVDRVA

-478 VMGIALLTFVAWNF
+478 VMGIALLTFVVWNF

-555 ILDKTGTVTEGK
+555 ILDKTGTITEGK
-567 PGVAGVF
+567 PGVADLY
-574 WVDEGASGG
+574 WVDE
-583 EGEDGT
+583 EK
-589 EGASGGVDPAG
+589 AG
-600 GEEASGSGEAS
+600 GDKFAATEESSERDVWGLKSPKAG
-611 AILLA
+611 ILLA
-616 LEQKS
+616 LEQMS
-621 EHPVGEAISEYLT
+621 EHPVGEAIAEALT
-634 AKEVVPHRIRDF
+634 SKGVVPHGIRHF

-656 TANSGRRVFAG
+656 TADSGRRVFAG

-675 GLEVPESVA
+675 GLAVPESLA
-684 KQADAWQEQAWTVIF
+684 KRADAWQEKARTVIY
-699 TGNEHQILGI
+699 TGDEQHIWGI
-709 IAVTDPI
+709 IAVSDPI
-716 KPTSQTA
+716 KPSSQAA
-723 IQTLIRQGID
+723 IQKLTRQGIE

-739 DNPETAQAVAKE
+739 DNRQTAEAVAKE
-751 VGIPH
+751 VGIQH
-756 VRGEMLPSDKAE
+756 THGEMLPSDKAN

-776 GHIVAMA
+776 GRIVAMA

-788 DSQALAQSDVGIA
+788 DSQALAQADVGIA
-801 MGQGADIAMDVAKMT
+801 MGHGADIAMDVAKMT
-816 LTRSNLADI
+816 LTRSDLADI
-825 PTALKLSHAT
+825 PTALKLSDAT

-852 GIPVAAGLLYPV
+852 GIPLAAGLLYPV

-886 LNSLRLRYKKLG
+886 LNSLRLRYKKLV